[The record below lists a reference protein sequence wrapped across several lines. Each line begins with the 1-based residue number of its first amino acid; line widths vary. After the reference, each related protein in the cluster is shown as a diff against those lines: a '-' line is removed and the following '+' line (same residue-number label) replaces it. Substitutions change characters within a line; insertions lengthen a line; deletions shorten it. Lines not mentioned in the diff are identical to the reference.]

1 MEAALLVRLALFGIG
16 IVAAIKVLKIIA
28 AFLMKYRFMKKYDV
42 KRLSKWVK
50 VKHRRNKRERNHYK
64 LRYPCW
70 EVANADGTRDKRIKN
85 NEIIW
90 KESVL
95 YLDDLVITTVFPDEM
110 VWIVKQLRKNGV
122 QIDLC
127 KEERMKYRENYK
139 KWELFSCKLEI
150 QNVIDTY
157 SEKPT
162 EFEKLCAAIFE
173 SMGYTAMVTPPT
185 NDGGY
190 DIMLINEMGRGIVEC
205 KCYAI
210 NNMIGRPAI
219 QKLVGANTI
228 AKADKMFFVTTSD
241 FSVAA
246 SVYAN
251 EAGVELINGKVLLQM
266 MSQYGY
272 IENSETNEYDY
283 QLEKD
288 DLRKYIPRDIRI

>member
-1 MEAALLVRLALFGIG
+1 M
-16 IVAAIKVLKIIA
+16 
-28 AFLMKYRFMKKYDV
+28 
-42 KRLSKWVK
+42 
-50 VKHRRNKRERNHYK
+50 
-64 LRYPCW
+64 
-70 EVANADGTRDKRIKN
+70 
-85 NEIIW
+85 
-90 KESVL
+90 
-95 YLDDLVITTVFPDEM
+95 YLDDLVITTAFPDEM
-110 VWIVKQLRKNGV
+110 VWIVKQLRENGV

-190 DIMLINEMGRGIVEC
+190 DIMLLNEMGRGIVEC

-241 FSVAA
+241 FSVAS

-251 EAGVELINGKVLLQM
+251 EVGVELINGKMLLQM

-272 IENSETNEYDY
+272 IEKSEVNKCDY

-288 DLRKYIPRDIRI
+288 DLRKYIPHDIRI